1 MTPPSAD
8 EIYKRY
14 FGGRTWKGTVEK
26 IEQPNSTSRLQSSES
41 PASSRKIRPFVGPS
55 SDMLAPVVS
64 VTHDY
69 DSIMLNHQSTFLAKG
84 YELGAWDFN
93 SIDAFDNYQANAGK
107 VEEYKDE
114 KIDSASGD
122 FASATLL
129 SRRGGRSR
137 KMLLFF
143 AAMLHHLTTE
153 VLHFFVRSSTEQT
166 P

>member
-1 MTPPSAD
+1 MTPPPAD

-26 IEQPNSTSRLQSSES
+26 IEQANSSSRLQSSES
-41 PASSRKIRPFVGPS
+41 PGSSRKIRPFVGPS

-84 YELGAWDFN
+84 WELGAWDFN
-93 SIDAFDNYQANAGK
+93 TIDAFDNHQANAGK

-114 KIDSASGD
+114 KTDSTSGD

-129 SRRGGRSR
+129 SRRGGRLR
-137 KMLLFF
+137 KMFFFLLQCFIISRQKYC
-143 AAMLHHLTTE
+143 T
-153 VLHFFVRSSTEQT
+153 FFVRSSK
-166 P
+166 